1 MARPANM
8 VAPWPSILHVH
19 FFFLFSISILSL
31 RPEICLSYNLVNETD
46 RISLLEFKAKI
57 AADPYGILSSWNDSV
72 NFCKWQGVIC
82 GRKHHRVTSL
92 NLHGLSLSGTISSY
106 AGNLTFLR
114 FLNLAGNRFYGEI
127 PQEVGRLFRLRHLN
141 LRNNTLGGEIPIN
154 ISFCSELR
162 VMNLAD
168 NGLVGKIPAE
178 LGSLKKLVTLFLG
191 PNNLT
196 GKIPHSVGNLS
207 SLQRFYVSYNHMEGN
222 IPNELGQI
230 TSLTVLALGPNN
242 LVGSIPSNLYN
253 MSSITV
259 LSVSQNQL
267 HGKLPANI
275 GLTLPNLQIFGIGMN
290 QFSVSI
296 PLSMTNASYLEIVDI
311 SANSFTGQVP
321 INLGDLKG
329 LQRLNLELNFLGNNS
344 SKDLAFITSL
354 SNCSNLQALSLADN
368 NFGDVLPSTIVN
380 ISTLG
385 DLSLGRNQI
394 SGRFT
399 CWHITVAII
408 FILAKPA
415 FSRKKREIY
424 SLLQVNMIDLPEL
437 LVSALGQH
445 KTLLLFL

>member
-106 AGNLTFLR
+106 AGNLTF
-114 FLNLAGNRFYGEI
+114 
-127 PQEVGRLFRLRHLN
+127 
-141 LRNNTLGGEIPIN
+141 
-154 ISFCSELR
+154 LR